1 MSEENWGED
10 PEPKKA
16 EEGEKQEGNRSYRD
30 ILLSSLKHKS
40 GKSAA
45 NFVEKLANDT
55 QQALGRQS
63 TLKLPGT
70 FRDLSVQESVTYWMD
85 RIFDLFLD
93 FSYDFNAA
101 VEGTSLE
108 VSCDRPVLFHDV
120 VRDRKWSD
128 VSETK
133 VWSFKGS
140 ISTLVWSLILRGSK
154 DNIQAFIVPKDQI
167 IALSGAQSFFKPYL
181 ELTATV
187 DRGTVTWM
195 IDQAEIP
202 FERADEVA
210 QDLFGALIRV
220 SRSEQ
225 EPEERS
231 HLHASS
237 HKEPPPIPHQ
247 SLTGKY
253 KVFASQAEQSESMKL
268 SFSPDYI
275 SKRNDLL
282 TLTGAYPKAGNAAA
296 DAKNAGK
303 KGSESP
309 QVDKDLAKNNCDA
322 TVAEAGTAPSPV
334 PDSCASSLSSTPG
347 ETKAVGTSVSAAVKE
362 ELAEK
367 APLVETK
374 DPEDKS
380 GKSATVEMD
389 SLSESGGDDLMVDG
403 QDIDVNQACDLLVK
417 IIDRDLEGL
426 AKAGAEAFTKRD
438 MKAAEDAMKRTS
450 SLNAFREQ
458 LSTLVAQWK
467 EQL

>member
-10 PEPKKA
+10 PEQKKA
-16 EEGEKQEGNRSYRD
+16 AEGEKQEGNRSYRD

-40 GKSAA
+40 GKTAA

-70 FRDLSVQESVTYWMD
+70 FRDLSVQESVTSWMD
-85 RIFDLFLD
+85 RIFDVFLD

-101 VEGTSLE
+101 VEGTNLE

-181 ELTATV
+181 ELTAVV
-187 DRGTVTWM
+187 DRGTVTWL
-195 IDQAEIP
+195 IDQMEMP

-225 EPEERS
+225 EPDERS

-282 TLTGAYPKAGNAAA
+282 TLTGAYPKASSAAAA
-296 DAKNAGK
+296 DAK
-303 KGSESP
+303 SESKKSSESKKEDGDRAKTDSETIVSDQVMESPAEPAP
-309 QVDKDLAKNNCDA
+309 Q
-322 TVAEAGTAPSPV
+322 AEAT
-334 PDSCASSLSSTPG
+334 DSQ
-347 ETKAVGTSVSAAVKE
+347 ER
-362 ELAEK
+362 
-367 APLVETK
+367 VETT
-374 DPEDKS
+374 
-380 GKSATVEMD
+380 ATVETD

-403 QDIDVNQACDLLVK
+403 REIDLNQACDLLVK

-426 AKAGAEAFTKRD
+426 AKLGAEAFTKRD
-438 MKAAEDAMKRTS
+438 MKTAEDAMKRTS

-458 LSTLVAQWK
+458 VSALVAQWK